1 MKIRI
6 LSTPLLLAIFAFSTL
21 LGSQAWGMMAGSA
34 RGITGQK
41 KEDFQSVVNK
51 KKTVIMEWVRDV
63 SEGKKKAD
71 LEAQIKGLDW
81 TTLKALDQQLT
92 YEWQQYLKKP
102 EAQTANGIRI
112 IGRFKQAQKILRDT
126 MEKTKPPR

>member
-1 MKIRI
+1 
-6 LSTPLLLAIFAFSTL
+6 
-21 LGSQAWGMMAGSA
+21 MAGSA
-34 RGITGQK
+34 RGITVKK